1 MIQLLI
7 WEESV
12 HFLMAFELEIK
23 SICVITRYLENSFQS
38 QGNTIVLMSVVLNAL
53 DASQGLAGSAG
64 RVERSQLSPLD
75 FDLYRLKKG
84 LGEQLRLKIEDSA
97 FQKVQSE
104 IFYHC
109 ICVTKVAR
117 NYSYM

>member
-1 MIQLLI
+1 
-7 WEESV
+7 
-12 HFLMAFELEIK
+12 MAFELEIK
-23 SICVITRYLENSFQS
+23 SICVITSYLENSFQS

-53 DASQGLAGSAG
+53 DAFQGRAGSAR

-75 FDLYRLKKG
+75 FDLYRLKG
-84 LGEQLRLKIEDSA
+84 LGEQLRLTLEDTA

-117 NYSYM
+117 NYSY

>member
-1 MIQLLI
+1 M
-7 WEESV
+7 

-23 SICVITRYLENSFQS
+23 SICVITSYLENSFQS

-53 DASQGLAGSAG
+53 DAFQGRAGSAR

-75 FDLYRLKKG
+75 FDFYRLKKG
-84 LGEQLRLKIEDSA
+84 LGEQLRLTLEDTA

-104 IFYHC
+104 ISYQC

-117 NYSYM
+117 NYSYI

>member
-1 MIQLLI
+1 
-7 WEESV
+7 V

-53 DASQGLAGSAG
+53 DAFQGRAGSAG

-84 LGEQLRLKIEDSA
+84 AWRTVGIDTRGYC
-97 FQKVQSE
+97 VSE
-104 IFYHC
+104 SPIGDILPLYLC
-109 ICVTKVAR
+109 
-117 NYSYM
+117 N